1 MLREEAHQLIDQLF
15 DARET
20 VEVSEPKKDLPK
32 DKRAVRTK
40 MQGDKVFLLD
50 EVKKTRQ
57 WVTNPDVLTGM
68 GFDMSD
74 VQEVDD
80 SVLMGYQMGA
90 ALYK

>member
-1 MLREEAHQLIDQLF
+1 
-15 DARET
+15 
-20 VEVSEPKKDLPK
+20 
-32 DKRAVRTK
+32 